1 MVSAPGVWYHS
12 LVPHNPFPR
21 RARAVLDGIREWLSE
36 VDWQA
41 LLEQVSNDRLVALFS
56 HPYGLAALGALMLL
70 ALFMKWRI
78 TFVVVAAGL
87 AVGFLARY
95 TVVGA
100 QGGPNRSLF
109 LFAGAAVA
117 VGAFIIYFLFIRED

>member
-1 MVSAPGVWYHS
+1 M
-12 LVPHNPFPR
+12 
-21 RARAVLDGIREWLSE
+21 LDGIREWVAS

-41 LLEQVSNDRLVALFS
+41 LGEYVSNERLMEILS
-56 HPYGLAALGALMLL
+56 HPYGLAGLGALMIL

-100 QGGPNRSLF
+100 QAGPNRSLF

-117 VGAFIIYFLFIRED
+117 VGAFVIYFLFIRED